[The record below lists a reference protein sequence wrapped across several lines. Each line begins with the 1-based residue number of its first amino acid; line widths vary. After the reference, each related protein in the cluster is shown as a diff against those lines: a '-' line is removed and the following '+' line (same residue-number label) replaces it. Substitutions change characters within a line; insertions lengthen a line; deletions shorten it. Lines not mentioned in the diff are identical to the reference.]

1 MLLGKNLILVH
12 AGTNDLTNGTNT
24 VTQVY
29 KIVKT
34 ILEMEGSWLV
44 DIGFPDVI
52 EMVDRDFKDQ
62 VRETNDK
69 LKKVLWG

>member
-69 LKKVLWG
+69 LKKVL

>member
-1 MLLGKNLILVH
+1 M
-12 AGTNDLTNGTNT
+12 
-24 VTQVY
+24 
-29 KIVKT
+29 
-34 ILEMEGSWLV
+34 

-69 LKKVLWG
+69 LKKVL